1 MAKVRQRGSAI
12 LVVLVLVSATAVI
25 VIAAADLTISAMAG
39 QWRRYH
45 QIHAHYVAD
54 AAVEWAQAKRK
65 AGTLALPANQNLTID
80 GSQVNVVVSD
90 NSVSL
95 KRSLRVE
102 TTVKEGGLTFK
113 QSRVVGDGI
122 VPKHFYYALACEDQ
136 FQISTNLTTGS
147 GGRLG
152 DIFCNNKVTITAL
165 GVIVNGDLEVVG
177 SLSGTPSV
185 TGSIWN
191 PCPSIAFPM
200 VNAGNYAVG
209 AIPVLVADING
220 WSFTPTVLDYETLY
234 APGNANLSGTYDGK
248 GVIFVANDIRIVG
261 DVHYADNNSVMA
273 VIALNSITVEAGV
286 THIDGYYFAGQK
298 FTSDSPNLTLGR
310 GSIVTSRF
318 DLKGALTATYDPW
331 VWNDPE
337 EGKRLKLPGF
347 WP

>member
-1 MAKVRQRGSAI
+1 MRQRGSAI
-12 LVVLVLVSATAVI
+12 LVVLVLVSATTVI

-45 QIHAHYVAD
+45 EVHARYVAD
-54 AAVEWAQAKRK
+54 AAVEWVQAKRK

-102 TTVKEGGLTFK
+102 TTVNEGGLTF
-113 QSRVVGDGI
+113 QQTRVVGDGI
-122 VPKHFYYALACEDQ
+122 VPKHFYYVLACSKR
-136 FQISTNLTTGS
+136 FNINNPLTTGV

-152 DIFCNNKVTITAL
+152 DIFCNDKVTISAL
-165 GVIVNGDLEVVG
+165 GVTVNGDLEVVG

-191 PCPSIAFPM
+191 GCPSISFPA
-200 VNAGNYAVG
+200 VNAGNYFVG

-234 APGNANLSGTYDGK
+234 APGKANLSGTYEGR
-248 GVIFVANDIRIVG
+248 GVIFVADDIKIVG
-261 DVHYADNNSVMA
+261 DIHYADNNSVMA
-273 VIALNSITVEAGV
+273 VIALDTITVESGV
-286 THIDGYYFAGQK
+286 AHIDGYYFAGQK
-298 FTSDSPNLTLGR
+298 FQSNTPNLTLGR
-310 GSIVTSRF
+310 GAIVAKEF